1 MWRKL
6 WKWRAPAW
14 LASPAAK
21 KLCVNRIAF
30 LLCIRPAFLP
40 GFFLQQARQ
49 ARAKAVAQGTILRLD
64 VKDFNL

>member
-1 MWRKL
+1 M
-6 WKWRAPAW
+6 
-14 LASPAAK
+14 
-21 KLCVNRIAF
+21 
-30 LLCIRPAFLP
+30 LCIRPAFLP

>member
-1 MWRKL
+1 ML
-6 WKWRAPAW
+6 LPCY
-14 LASPAAK
+14 ASA
-21 KLCVNRIAF
+21 RH
-30 LLCIRPAFLP
+30 LP